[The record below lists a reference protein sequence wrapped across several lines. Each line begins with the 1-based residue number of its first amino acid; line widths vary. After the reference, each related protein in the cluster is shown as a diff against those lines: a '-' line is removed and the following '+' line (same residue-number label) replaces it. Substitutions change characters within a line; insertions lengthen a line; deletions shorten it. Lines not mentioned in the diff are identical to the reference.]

1 MGLKA
6 MQSREHIILAFKIIL
21 VLILTLL
28 ALRTVTVPVPYGKF
42 DVFQEKTIQN
52 WLNEVPLEYV
62 GANSC
67 KASACHRDQIDL
79 VSSSRHKDISC
90 ESCHAVAVG
99 GVEEKPV
106 DCMICHTRLR
116 ARPENF
122 PQITKTEHYP
132 EQRCVKCHDP
142 HAPIPMMSHPMPVA
156 RKGRQA
162 CLICHL
168 EPAGEMQ
175 ELTVPGI
182 SSEFEYLFRPP
193 KKEFE
198 HGGEKDCISCH
209 TISPSLA
216 ELATMV
222 HGKDV
227 SYCPRCHRAGGL
239 AQGDFR

>member
-1 MGLKA
+1 MDS
-6 MQSREHIILAFKIIL
+6 SRHVILAFKIVL
-21 VLILTLL
+21 TLILTFL
-28 ALRTVTVPVPYGKF
+28 AFRMVTVPAPYGNF
-42 DVFQEKTIQN
+42 DVFQEKTSRY

-62 GANSC
+62 GVESC

-90 ESCHAVAVG
+90 ESCHAVAAG
-99 GVEEKPV
+99 GIQDQPV
-106 DCMICHTRLR
+106 YCMICHTHLR

-122 PQITKTEHYP
+122 PQIEKILHYP
-132 EQRCVKCHDP
+132 KERCAKCHNP
-142 HAPIPMMSHPMPVA
+142 HAPIPMMTHPMPVA

-168 EPAGEMQ
+168 QSAGETP
-175 ELTVPGI
+175 EATVPDVP
-182 SSEFEYLFRPP
+182 SEFEYLFKPP
-193 KKEFE
+193 QKKFD
-198 HGGEKDCISCH
+198 HGGKKDCISCH